1 MGIAGYVRSSRV
13 NWTRRRAETCWL
25 ALLATAVVIA
35 GLALGTGRAEAVAPS
50 AVVAGAAAPE
60 VTAFLGEIPG
70 ASFTTGSDGAVWFV
84 GGDGTD
90 TIDRIDNSG
99 NMTAYPTGG
108 PSPGP
113 IAVTSGPAGDL
124 WFTASRNSIE
134 AMNTSGQVVKKFV
147 TNGQDKPGDITEG
160 ADGDLWFTA
169 HNVPDGRSPT
179 YAIGQMTPFGK
190 FTYYVGAA
198 IDDPTSIASG
208 PGGDIWWTNEDSIG
222 RISASGEITEY
233 SGSNID
239 PQGDITEGPDGA
251 MWFTNPYTIGRITEV
266 GQVSTFP
273 YQASS
278 LISGPDDDLWFAD
291 NGVIGSIDS
300 AGQVAEYKS
309 GQIQAPDSIT
319 SAAGGIWVGDLCCG
333 PEVADLDVASG
344 TFSYYSSSIDATA
357 DIARGS
363 DGALWYTMPQVDEI
377 GRISSSGVTTVY
389 STGAVE
395 DPVSIITGPGGLWFA
410 GDQSI
415 GRITTTGK
423 VSVFSD
429 PDIDSPENLTVGPD
443 GAVWF
448 TDQQGIGRI
457 ASTGQVT
464 TYTGSGIGTPI
475 AITSGPDGDLW
486 FSVSG
491 SGTIGKLDPGTG
503 AVTDYKVGRFDPVTS
518 IVAGPDGAL
527 WFDSSAATDA
537 IGRITTAG
545 HTHTYSVPGAS
556 RPGALV
562 NGPGGSLWFTTDL
575 GLGRITT
582 GGTATVYSDL
592 FSGISSQY
600 YGNLAFVPGSGL
612 WVSDPF
618 TIYQVTAG

>member
-1 MGIAGYVRSSRV
+1 VGIAGCMGRKRIFGAGRSVAACRV
-13 NWTRRRAETCWL
+13 SG
-25 ALLATAVVIA
+25 LATLLIV
-35 GLALGTGRAEAVAPS
+35 GLVLGTGRAEAQPAS
-50 AVVAGAAAPE
+50 AVAAGAAAPK

-70 ASFTTGSDGAVWFV
+70 TSFTTGSDGAVWFV
-84 GGDGTD
+84 GGDSTD
-90 TIDRIDNSG
+90 AIDRIDSSG
-99 NMTAYPTGG
+99 HMTAYPTGT

-113 IAVTSGPAGDL
+113 IAITSGPGGDL

-147 TNGQDKPGDITEG
+147 TNGQDKPGDITAG

-169 HNVPDGRSPT
+169 RNVPDGGSPT

-190 FTYYVGAA
+190 FTYYAGAA

-208 PGGDIWWTNEDSIG
+208 PDGDMWWTNDGSIG
-222 RISASGEITEY
+222 RMSASGEITEY

-251 MWFTNPYTIGRITEV
+251 MWFTIPDGIGRITEE

-273 YQASS
+273 FPASS
-278 LISGPDDDLWFAD
+278 LISGPEDDLWFTS
-291 NGVIGSIDS
+291 NGMIESIDS
-300 AGQVAEYKS
+300 AGQVTEYKS
-309 GQIQAPDSIT
+309 SQIQTPDSIA
-319 SAAGGIWVGDLCCG
+319 SAAGGIWVDNLCCG
-333 PEVADLDVASG
+333 PQVAELNVASG
-344 TFSYYSSSIDATA
+344 TFSYYSSSIGATT

-363 DGALWYTMPQVDEI
+363 DGALWYTMPQIDEI
-377 GRISSSGVTTVY
+377 GRISTSGVTTLY

-395 DPVSIITGPGGLWFA
+395 YPQSIISGPGGLWFA
-410 GDQSI
+410 GDKSI
-415 GRITTTGK
+415 GRMTATGK
-423 VSVFSD
+423 VSAFSD
-429 PDIDSPENLTVGPD
+429 PDIDFPENLTVGPD

-457 ASTGQVT
+457 TSTGQVT
-464 TYTGSGIGTPI
+464 KYTGSGIGTPI
-475 AITSGPDGDLW
+475 AITSGPDGELW
-486 FSVSG
+486 FSVAG

-503 AVTDYKVGRFDPVTS
+503 TVTDYKVGKFRPVTS

-527 WFDSSAATDA
+527 WFDGSADGA

-545 HTHTYSVPGAS
+545 RTHVYSVAGAIE
-556 RPGALV
+556 PGALV
-562 NGPGGSLWFTTDL
+562 NGPDGDLWFTTYL

-582 GGTATVYSDL
+582 GGTAVVYSDL

-600 YGNLAFVPGSGL
+600 HGNLAFVPGSGL

-618 TIYQVTAG
+618 TIYQVTGG

>member
-13 NWTRRRAETCWL
+13 MGTCRRAETCWL
-25 ALLATAVVIA
+25 ALLATAVVIV
-35 GLALGTGRAEAVAPS
+35 GSVFGTGRAEAGAPGV
-50 AVVAGAAAPE
+50 VVAGAAAPE
-60 VTAFLGEIPG
+60 VTAFLGETPG
-70 ASFTTGSDGAVWFV
+70 PSFTTGSDGAVWFV
-84 GGDGTD
+84 GGDSTD

-99 NMTAYPTGG
+99 HMTAYPTGA

-113 IAVTSGPAGDL
+113 IAVTSGPGGDL
-124 WFTASRNSIE
+124 WFTAPHNSIE
-134 AMNTSGQVVKKFV
+134 AMTTSGQLVRKFV
-147 TNGQDKPGDITEG
+147 TNGSNKPGDITDG

-169 HNVPDGRSPT
+169 HNVPDGGTPT

-190 FTYYVGAA
+190 FRYYAGAA

-208 PGGDIWWTNEDSIG
+208 PDGDIWWTNEDSIG
-222 RISASGEITEY
+222 RITASGEITEY

-251 MWFTNPYTIGRITEV
+251 MWFTNPYTIGRITEE
-266 GQVSTFP
+266 GQVSTSP

-278 LISGPDDDLWFAD
+278 LISGPDDDLWFSD
-291 NGVIGSIDS
+291 KGVIGSIDS
-300 AGQVAEYKS
+300 AGRVAEYKS
-309 GQIQAPDSIT
+309 SQMQAPDSIT
-319 SAAGGIWVGDLCCG
+319 SAAGGIWVGGLCCG
-333 PEVADLDVASG
+333 PEVAELNVASG

-363 DGALWYTMPQVDEI
+363 DGALWYTMHRVDEI
-377 GRISSSGVTTVY
+377 GRISTSGDTTVY

-395 DPVSIITGPGGLWFA
+395 DPQSIITGPGGLWFA
-410 GDQSI
+410 GDESI
-415 GRITTTGK
+415 GRITTTGV

-457 ASTGQVT
+457 TSTGQVT
-464 TYTGSGIGTPI
+464 TYNGSGIGTPI
-475 AITSGPDGDLW
+475 AITSGTDGNLW

-491 SGTIGKLDPGTG
+491 SGRIGKLDPGTG

-518 IVAGPDGAL
+518 IVTGPDGAL
-527 WFDSSAATDA
+527 WFDSPAVADT

-545 HTHTYSVPGAS
+545 HTRTYSVPGAS
-556 RPGALV
+556 GPGALV
-562 NGPGGSLWFTTDL
+562 NGPGGDLWFTTYL
-575 GLGRITT
+575 GLGQITT
-582 GGTATVYSDL
+582 GGTARVYAGL

-600 YGNLAFVPGSGL
+600 SGNLAFVPGRGL

-618 TIYQVTAG
+618 TIYQVTVG